1 MHLSTVMGCARFV
14 EVFFF
19 SMGRCYGVNVY
30 VDTICSNDL
39 TVVPAC
45 MLRNN
50 RLALVKVAAGLGA
63 NVMQISVLIQWL
75 IQIRLNTIGAHGKLS
90 RTAALYQFVRGL
102 SLSAMLREFL
112 CTAPTVLIPP
122 KFPGETGGDVFVIRI
137 AITCGIVVLTKAV
150 ILAEPVYGSEK
161 LLDWWLGF
169 FQAPLRLFE
178 RIHLF
183 GMQIA
188 SKLYDTREDVVFTGH
203 T

>member
-1 MHLSTVMGCARFV
+1 
-14 EVFFF
+14 
-19 SMGRCYGVNVY
+19 
-30 VDTICSNDL
+30 
-39 TVVPAC
+39 

-150 ILAEPVYGSEK
+150 ILAEPIYGSEK

-169 FQAPLRLFE
+169 FQLPLRLFE
-178 RIHLF
+178 SIHLC
-183 GMQIA
+183 GTKIA
-188 SKLYDTREDVVFTGH
+188 SKFYDTREDDIPPKH
-203 T
+203 PS